1 MFSISLTRAM
11 SIHLICNSICLDIW
25 DPLETSQKFY
35 GNPVGS
41 LWNHAEIEWESLE
54 ILRKSYGARRKSDAN
69 PMEILRKS
77 YGIPWK
83 YETKWDPANPNEST
97 WISVRHGPGPGPAKP
112 RDAGGSCKVHVS
124 WMDIFSHIYVC
135 KVDRHSEL
143 DLSPCM
149 VGIHMCFQM
158 HTHKRM
164 HMHKKYTYARKCTY
178 SLLVYTCATW
188 RGKHR
193 GSRCGIIGLTV
204 WNYWIKSSSRTGKTV
219 CELAPPLCLTL
230 SISMSHT

>member
-54 ILRKSYGARRKSDAN
+54 ILRKSYIEWESLEILRKSYGAKRKSDAN

-83 YETKWDPANPNEST
+83 YETK
-97 WISVRHGPGPGPAKP
+97 
-112 RDAGGSCKVHVS
+112 
-124 WMDIFSHIYVC
+124 
-135 KVDRHSEL
+135 
-143 DLSPCM
+143 
-149 VGIHMCFQM
+149 
-158 HTHKRM
+158 
-164 HMHKKYTYARKCTY
+164 
-178 SLLVYTCATW
+178 
-188 RGKHR
+188 
-193 GSRCGIIGLTV
+193 
-204 WNYWIKSSSRTGKTV
+204 
-219 CELAPPLCLTL
+219 
-230 SISMSHT
+230 

>member
-124 WMDIFSHIYVC
+124 WMDIFSHTGSCI
-135 KVDRHSEL
+135 VDPRS
-143 DLSPCM
+143 LSWM
-149 VGIHMCFQM
+149 QGS
-158 HTHKRM
+158 RM
-164 HMHKKYTYARKCTY
+164 QDSGAWVQDTGPWV
-178 SLLVYTCATW
+178 SI
-188 RGKHR
+188 R
-193 GSRCGIIGLTV
+193 GSVETGSWIQDLR
-204 WNYWIKSSSRTGKTV
+204 NYGGGSLWR
-219 CELAPPLCLTL
+219 
-230 SISMSHT
+230 